1 VPLKTALKRLPTKR
15 LRGLE
20 IGRIDAPRI
29 AAHLTY
35 SVKKVINFA
44 LREWRGE
51 FAPPSP
57 TGDLT
62 S

>member
-1 VPLKTALKRLPTKR
+1 LPTKR

-29 AAHLTY
+29 AAHLAY

-44 LREWRGE
+44 LRERRGK